1 MGSSKIIAW
10 GEVRSLHREQTKYEE
25 ILKELHDSKHVSQ
38 NIIFLT
44 ELYYTISVSTA
55 DCERGYSRQNIVKT
69 KLRNG
74 LTVNNLSSL
83 LTASINGPEASSLN
97 YLKVYALWRQK
108 KIRLY
113 IEKVEADEQVED
125 EDDSQRSPMLLDRD
139 SSMKIEE
146 IQMK

>member
-1 MGSSKIIAW
+1 
-10 GEVRSLHREQTKYEE
+10 
-25 ILKELHDSKHVSQ
+25 VSQ
-38 NIIFLT
+38 SIIFLT

-55 DCERGYSRQNIVKT
+55 DCEKGYSRQNIVKT

-74 LTVNNLSSL
+74 LTVNTFIYCISSL
-83 LTASINGPEASSLN
+83 LTANIKGPEASSLN

-125 EDDSQRSPMLLDRD
+125 KDDSQRSPMLLDRD